1 MEIGVVVPQGWTGEY
16 DGWDPRRAWERT
28 LAVTHQAERLGFESA
43 WVFDHFQT
51 EPEPTDELT
60 FESFTTLAALAAST
74 QRIRLGQVV
83 ICTAFRNPALTA
95 KMIGTLDVISGGR
108 MELGIGAGWKEDEWR
123 AYGYGFPDTKT
134 RLATLADHLEVI
146 TRMLAPARA
155 TFAGTYASVTDAINV
170 PRGLQ
175 EPRVPVMVGGNGPN
189 VTWRLAARFADEL
202 NLDWLTPDEVRDAL
216 PTIHSRCEE
225 IGRDPSTLRLS
236 VNISRYVI
244 ADAGPSR
251 VALLE
256 GYREVGVD
264 RVMGLLQESAV
275 SDEPL
280 ESLAA
285 DAAAA
290 GCTLS
295 VG

>member
-1 MEIGVVVPQGWTGEY
+1 
-16 DGWDPRRAWERT
+16 
-28 LAVTHQAERLGFESA
+28 
-43 WVFDHFQT
+43 
-51 EPEPTDELT
+51 
-60 FESFTTLAALAAST
+60 
-74 QRIRLGQVV
+74 
-83 ICTAFRNPALTA
+83 
-95 KMIGTLDVISGGR
+95 
-108 MELGIGAGWKEDEWR
+108 
-123 AYGYGFPDTKT
+123 
-134 RLATLADHLEVI
+134 
-146 TRMLAPARA
+146 
-155 TFAGTYASVTDAINV
+155 
-170 PRGLQ
+170 
-175 EPRVPVMVGGNGPN
+175 
-189 VTWRLAARFADEL
+189 
-202 NLDWLTPDEVRDAL
+202 
-216 PTIHSRCEE
+216 
-225 IGRDPSTLRLS
+225 

-285 DAAAA
+285 DAKAA

>member
-28 LAVTHQAERLGFESA
+28 LAVTRQAERLGFESA